1 MNTYKITLLA
11 LLAAMAVAG
20 RLFFIYIPN
29 MQPVTAIIII
39 CGLILGPVYALI
51 LAFLITF
58 LSNMLLG
65 MGIWTIWQIVS
76 WGLIGV
82 ISGLLGK
89 FWKNI
94 PTAIIILFGI
104 FSGYLYGFI
113 ISLTTY
119 QVAGVF
125 WPYYLAGLPFDTNHA
140 IGNALFL
147 LILYPT
153 ASYLLK
159 RYATNHFI

>member
-1 MNTYKITLLA
+1 
-11 LLAAMAVAG
+11 MAVAG
-20 RLFFIYIPN
+20 RLLFVHIPN
-29 MQPVTAIIII
+29 VQPVTAIIII
-39 CGLILGPVYALI
+39 CGVMLGPVYALI

-76 WGLIGV
+76 WSIIGLMSGMIGK
-82 ISGLLGK
+82 I
-89 FWKNI
+89 WRDI
-94 PTAIIILFGI
+94 PTTILILFGL
-104 FSGYLYGFI
+104 FSGYLYGLI

-140 IGNALFL
+140 IGNAAFLFF
-147 LILYPT
+147 LYPT
-153 ASYLLK
+153 ISYLLK
-159 RYATNHFI
+159 RYASNHFT